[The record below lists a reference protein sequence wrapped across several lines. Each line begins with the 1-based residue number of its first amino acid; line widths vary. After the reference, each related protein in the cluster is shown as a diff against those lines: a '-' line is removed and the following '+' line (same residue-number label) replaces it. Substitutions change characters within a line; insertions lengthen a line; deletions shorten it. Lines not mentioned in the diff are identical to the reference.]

1 MEYESP
7 QIIASYAED
16 ELVGE
21 AAVSATYG
29 VTEVPLPK

>member
-16 ELVGE
+16 ELIAE
-21 AAVSATYG
+21 AVVSTRYAQIQ
-29 VTEVPLPK
+29 V